1 MFVSGNITEE
11 FNSGDLQR
19 GKPEIGN
26 QGIEGDSALALCT
39 FTHLNY

>member
-19 GKPEIGN
+19 GKLEVGN
-26 QGIEGDSALALCT
+26 QGVEGDSGLTL
-39 FTHLNY
+39 